1 MSFTLWYISKYLTL
15 PDDRVGGRSISLLR
29 EMARLGHRTYAFT
42 SDSNHL
48 VVGPSFEGAQHKR
61 EVDGVCVTWLRT
73 LKYRGAK
80 SVVRILSW
88 FDFERRLS
96 TMPTAQLPRPDVVI
110 ASSLSLFSILSGL
123 RFKRKYGCK
132 LIFEVRDIWPLTIC
146 EEGGISPGHPFVRL
160 LAAVEKL
167 AYRKA
172 DAIVGTMP
180 NLREHVRE
188 IAGSDTAP
196 VHCIPMGIDPGQL
209 QAAEALPEGYAR
221 QFLPEDKFIVC
232 HAGTIGITNALDTL
246 LECAARMANDGRV
259 QFVVVGKGDLKP
271 AYQARYG
278 HLPNLT
284 FAPAVP
290 KLQVQSVLSHCDL
303 LYFAVHKSEVWRFG
317 QSLNK
322 VTDYMLAGKP
332 VLASYTGYPSMID
345 EAGAGEYVPAGDV
358 DALHAAILVFAA
370 KPAEERAAMGRAGR
384 SWLIENRAYPV
395 LAKRYLDIVENLLET
410 QTVPDPR
417 VGEGMRLSL

>member
-1 MSFTLWYISKYLTL
+1 
-15 PDDRVGGRSISLLR
+15 
-29 EMARLGHRTYAFT
+29 MARLGHRAYAFT

-48 VVGPSFEGAQHKR
+48 VIGPSFEGAQHRR

-80 SVVRILSW
+80 SVGRMLSW

-96 TMPTAQLPRPDVVI
+96 TMPTAELPRPDVVI

-146 EEGGISPGHPFVRL
+146 EEGGISSRHPFVRL

-167 AYRKA
+167 AYHKA

-180 NLREHVRE
+180 NLCEHVLE
-188 IAGSDTAP
+188 VAGPNTPP
-196 VHCIPMGIDPGQL
+196 VHCIPMGIDPSQL
-209 QAAEALPEGYAR
+209 DVAEQLPEGYVHE
-221 QFLPEDKFIVC
+221 FLPEDKFIVC

-246 LECAARMANDGRV
+246 FECATRMADDDRV
-259 QFVVVGKGDLKP
+259 QFVVVGKGDLKST
-271 AYQARYG
+271 YQDRYG
-278 HLPNLT
+278 HLPNVT

-290 KLQVQSVLSHCDL
+290 KPQVQSVLSHCDL
-303 LYFAVHKSEVWRFG
+303 LYFAVHKSAVWRFG

-345 EAGAGEYVPAGDV
+345 EAGAGKYVPADDI
-358 DALHAAILVFAA
+358 DALRAAIIDFQA
-370 KPAEERAAMGRAGR
+370 KPAEERVAMGRAGR
-384 SWLIENRAYPV
+384 TWLVENRAYPV
-395 LAKRYLDIVENLLET
+395 LAKRYLDIVENLLEKRT
-410 QTVPDPR
+410 LPHPR
-417 VGEGMRLSL
+417 LGEGMRVSL